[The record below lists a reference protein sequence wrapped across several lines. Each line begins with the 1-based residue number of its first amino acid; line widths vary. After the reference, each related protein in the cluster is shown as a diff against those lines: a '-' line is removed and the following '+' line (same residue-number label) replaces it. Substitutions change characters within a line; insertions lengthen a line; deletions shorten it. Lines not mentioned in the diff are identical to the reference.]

1 MQSTVSGTTVQSTV
15 SGTTVQS
22 TASETTTTM
31 SEAET
36 PAGKASTL
44 AEARVLL
51 DEIIEA
57 VKPLEPPRSR
67 IDSLSVKISDL
78 MHTYMLVLETC
89 AQLIRND
96 DLMGLTE
103 AELSLFCCGLSC
115 VASRSGDLK
124 RFTNG
129 DRRGQKFRW
138 LMSAGPICTGLEQD
152 VEILRKNAMMME
164 FHLSRSK
171 LEARARVLAD
181 GKQAE

>member
-1 MQSTVSGTTVQSTV
+1 
-15 SGTTVQS
+15 
-22 TASETTTTM
+22 M

-36 PAGKASTL
+36 LAGKASTL

-67 IDSLSVKISDL
+67 WSDIDRLPVKISDL

-103 AELSLFCCGLSC
+103 ADLSLFCCGLSR
-115 VASRSGDLK
+115 VASRVGRLK
-124 RFTNG
+124 RFTN
-129 DRRGQKFRW
+129 DYRRGRGSRIFA
-138 LMSAGPICTGLEQD
+138 LMSADPICTGLEQD
-152 VEILRKNAMMME
+152 VEILRRNAVMMGY
-164 FHLSRSK
+164 HLSRSK